1 MAGEPDETEV
11 IRAAKAAC
19 VHELILTLPQGY
31 DTIMKSGETD
41 LSAGQ
46 KQRIALARALYGD
59 PAFLVLDEPNS
70 ALDAEGQQALTEA
83 ILKMKTDGKIVIIS
97 SHHPAGLAAVD
108 RLIVLGNGT
117 VVAQGPRDQVLKSMI
132 AAIEKNRKAG

>member
-1 MAGEPDETEV
+1 
-11 IRAAKAAC
+11 
-19 VHELILTLPQGY
+19 
-31 DTIMKSGETD
+31 MKSGETD